1 MYTVGIIMFEIMS
14 HNVIVSTAEISTF
27 LTKDSIDKLVTNLLA
42 QEKKLKPKSTILF
55 IDIRAI
61 AGIQHLNACILNS
74 LKGIAQKNNISK
86 SLNVEILL
94 FLSGYR
100 QISKAIERCGL
111 SKNTRDIL
119 CVQIIKNELIK
130 KTSDH
135 IFNFEQFLSENNI
148 SIKEFQKNVEFIRIA
163 DPKTIMKNLEITDE
177 NIDAVIAGENNKTSR
192 EQALK
197 FLAIEKSALLNLIK

>member
-1 MYTVGIIMFEIMS
+1 MFEIMS